1 MVFLSKFKRVEN
13 GKGLRTCINIIQ
25 SIKYIKKNYRRASFF
40 ISNHPYLFTTDI
52 FFAQFMQKI

>member
-52 FFAQFMQKI
+52 FFAQFI